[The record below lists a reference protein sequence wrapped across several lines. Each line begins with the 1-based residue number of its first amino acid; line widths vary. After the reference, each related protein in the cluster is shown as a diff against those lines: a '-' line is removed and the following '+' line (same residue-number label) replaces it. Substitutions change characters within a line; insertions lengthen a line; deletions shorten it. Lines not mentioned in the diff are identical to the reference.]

1 MAVNG
6 PEREKAVKGRPPG
19 VGPEINR
26 IEGVG

>member
-1 MAVNG
+1 MDLS
-6 PEREKAVKGRPPG
+6 REKAVKGRPPG